1 MSNALQLEP
10 LSLTPIDAPAE
21 AESPRA
27 PAEVAAPARAGPAEP
42 TREELA
48 AFRATALREFES
60 GWIDRPLWTSVIAQC
75 KGDEA
80 QAKDAYLKTR
90 ATVLQIEKRDNRP
103 PAAPRTIAADP
114 SHSRDVPAARRA
126 RRPIPNGRVIA
137 AGAGVI
143 ALLAVGIGYAIHVGN
158 DTGDAATST
167 TAVQAPSRHAGAANA
182 DAAKIAAAAAA
193 AAAAADDG
201 LHARIASTVAAG
213 NWNVVTLLAS
223 EWTRREPT
231 NAQAWLQLGDG
242 YLRLKQ
248 LPEALDAATRATQLA
263 PGEARAWRML
273 GTVYLQLD
281 RPVDALPALDHAVAL
296 DATDLQ
302 SLVDLGTLNVQTG
315 RLPEAKAAFERVLA
329 ANPVDVDA
337 ACGQA
342 YIARQQ
348 GQARE
353 AEQIERGM
361 QSRDQSCSAWNER
374 IRAVNVA
381 SGRTVYKAVPVTVR

>member
-10 LSLTPIDAPAE
+10 LSLTPIDASAE
-21 AESPRA
+21 SESPRA
-27 PAEVAAPARAGPAEP
+27 PAEVAAPAAAEP

-48 AFRATALREFES
+48 AFHATALREFES

-80 QAKDAYLKTR
+80 QAKEAYLKTR
-90 ATVLQIEKRDNRP
+90 ATVLQIEKRDARP
-103 PAAPRTIAADP
+103 PAAPRKIAAQP
-114 SHSRDVPAARRA
+114 SHPHDVPTARRA
-126 RRPIPNGRVIA
+126 RRPMPNGRVIA
-137 AGAGVI
+137 AGAGAI
-143 ALLAVGIGYAIHVGN
+143 ALLAVGIGYAIHVSN
-158 DTGDAATST
+158 DTVDAATGA
-167 TAVQAPSRHAGAANA
+167 TAVQAPSRRAGVAKV
-182 DAAKIAAAAAA
+182 DAAKVAAAAAA
-193 AAAAADDG
+193 EAAAADDG
-201 LHARIASTVAAG
+201 LQARIASTVAAG

-248 LPEALDAATRATQLA
+248 LPEALDAATRVTQLA
-263 PGEARAWRML
+263 PSDARGWRML
-273 GTVYLQLD
+273 GTVYLRLD
-281 RPVDALPALDHAVAL
+281 RPVDALPALDNAVTL

-302 SLVDLGTLNVQTG
+302 SLVDLGTLNVQSG

-353 AEQIERGM
+353 ADQIERGM

-381 SGRTVYKAVPVTVR
+381 SGRTVYKAVPVSVR